1 MRFIGTVLPLP
12 LPRCPPQGIL
22 SPTAPLSCQPP
33 CQGLCVYTS
42 SSHLSH
48 AAPSSF
54 YSSFVHAH
62 RNFYGNCASVFSSP
76 NFACVQ
82 RFCFLSCREDH
93 DHFLPHLHTH
103 LSSLYL
109 RVGSGSPCYKVTPP
123 ADPPGLPS
131 GAQGPQPRTHWLPP
145 LLSPFTGSLPFG
157 L

>member
-1 MRFIGTVLPLP
+1 M
-12 LPRCPPQGIL
+12 PPQGIL

-33 CQGLCVYTS
+33 GQGLCVYTS

-76 NFACVQ
+76 NFACVR

-123 ADPPGLPS
+123 ADPQACRLVPRDPSLALIGSLHSYLPS
-131 GAQGPQPRTHWLPP
+131 LDP
-145 LLSPFTGSLPFG
+145 LLSGYDHFSLPFP
-157 L
+157 